1 MTFKKFATK
10 NLAALL
16 LLPIGIA
23 LLMAFGNP
31 LKTNDAKIAL
41 LRAEHGGGG
50 GDRDIYDVLIQKA
63 YKIYPDFAK
72 WVVESRTAIAE
83 ASSFEKNISYLENR
97 RDAYYKEAEAEA
109 ESIEDATL
117 RESVMKKI
125 ARSKATYKEKLAE
138 LKQKLAEIEPLVKKL
153 RDLEKA
159 LNVSYTLELLE
170 KEYPLNLD
178 MEKLSKSIEKLK
190 ELIAQGERDYYN

>member
-16 LLPIGIA
+16 LLPIGIT

-83 ASSFEKNISYLENR
+83 ANSFEKNISYLENR

-125 ARSKATYKEKLAE
+125 ISIVLYFTCFQILSCSTVETFSE
-138 LKQKLAEIEPLVKKL
+138 QKQYNMPI
-153 RDLEKA
+153 
-159 LNVSYTLELLE
+159 
-170 KEYPLNLD
+170 
-178 MEKLSKSIEKLK
+178 KS
-190 ELIAQGERDYYN
+190 